1 LIAPNNKLYKPFIFP
16 EDTSNMAKQAA
27 AEKVRKKKWFPVLAP
42 KLFRE
47 HVIGEIP
54 LYESDSLANRGLTV
68 NMMNLTGDPKT
79 QHINVKLR
87 VNEVKEGKGFTEIL
101 GYEIMPS
108 SVKRLIRR
116 DRTKIDDS
124 VVVVTS
130 DNKKVRIKPLLVTNS
145 IVDSSV
151 SSSIRTRLRNN
162 LSRFVA
168 RLTYE
173 KLVEEIITYKLQKF
187 LGNLAC
193 KITPIRTSEIRAF
206 QLVER
211 EDVMA
216 YKPTKEEE
224 FKKEA
229 EEAPE
234 EEEKKEKKEGEE
246 VAEEEGEAAEESAEN
261 TEDISEEPA
270 EEASEEES
278 Q

>member
-1 LIAPNNKLYKPFIFP
+1 
-16 EDTSNMAKQAA
+16 MAKQAA
-27 AEKVRKKKWFPVLAP
+27 AEKVRKKKWFPILAP
-42 KLFRE
+42 KLFSE

-54 LYESDSLANRGLTV
+54 LYEPESLAKRGLTV
-68 NMMNLTGDPKT
+68 NMMNLTGDPKS

-87 VNEVKEGKGFTEIL
+87 VNEVKEGKGLTEIL

-108 SVKRLIRR
+108 SIKRLVRR

-124 VVVVTS
+124 IVVITS
-130 DNKKVRIKPLLVTNS
+130 DNKKVRIKPLLITNS
-145 IVDSSV
+145 VVDSSV

-162 LSRFVA
+162 LARFVA

-173 KLVEEIITYKLQKF
+173 KLVEEIIMYKLQKF

-216 YKPTKEEE
+216 YKPVKEEE
-224 FKKEA
+224 IKKE
-229 EEAPE
+229 EEIPE
-234 EEEKKEKKEGEE
+234 EEEKKEKK
-246 VAEEEGEAAEESAEN
+246 EGEAAEESAEN
-261 TEDISEEPA
+261 TEDKNEEPA
-270 EEASEEES
+270 EEASEEEN